1 MKQRNWSVYLRPRPG
16 ERMSTS
22 LRLVIAAVSG
32 AALSLS
38 YTGFYLSIYSWIC
51 IGILL
56 VALFGARPRVAFAC
70 GFLHGLLFCLT
81 SVPWIATV
89 LAIHGGVSRLGG
101 WGVLLLIASVWGILI
116 GMFAWVVQRL
126 ATHSIAL
133 ACIGAPFVWVTF
145 EFVRARLPEISFP
158 WNLLGYP
165 AAANL
170 GLIQLTSVTGI
181 YGLSFLVAAFNALLA
196 WAEVGPSATGRRRL
210 GVLAA
215 GTACVITVMLIGPRL
230 VPHPPANHMA
240 RAVQLNF
247 PEAPEYGSN
256 WFATHT
262 SDMLE
267 AAHLSLAPSSHDV
280 DLLIWPEA
288 PAPFSY
294 QDPKFSQFAIQLTA
308 K

>member
-1 MKQRNWSVYLRPRPG
+1 MKRRNWLAYLRPRPG
-16 ERMSTS
+16 VRMPTS
-22 LRLVIAAVSG
+22 LRLVSAVVSG

-38 YTGFYLSIYSWIC
+38 YIGFYLSIYSWIC

-56 VALFGARPRVAFAC
+56 VSIFGARPRVAFAC

-116 GMFAWVVQRL
+116 GMFAWIVQRL

-165 AAANL
+165 AASDVGVIL
-170 GLIQLTSVTGI
+170 LTSNCGMCV
-181 YGLSFLVAAFNALLA
+181 LLLFDA
-196 WAEVGPSATGRRRL
+196 
-210 GVLAA
+210 
-215 GTACVITVMLIGPRL
+215 
-230 VPHPPANHMA
+230 
-240 RAVQLNF
+240 
-247 PEAPEYGSN
+247 
-256 WFATHT
+256 
-262 SDMLE
+262 
-267 AAHLSLAPSSHDV
+267 
-280 DLLIWPEA
+280 
-288 PAPFSY
+288 
-294 QDPKFSQFAIQLTA
+294 
-308 K
+308 